1 MYILIIETNQTVK
14 PRNDDALAFYG
25 IRVSDM
31 IFTQEFV
38 FAVIIILEVIRM
50 RFDSNTIHMKIFE
63 LGFFSLLYNRFCE
76 LLKAFYRLCVHIS
89 ILISRL
95 TRVYIFSLSILC

>member
-38 FAVIIILEVIRM
+38 FAVIIILKLNSQILRIHENIR
-50 RFDSNTIHMKIFE
+50 I
-63 LGFFSLLYNRFCE
+63 GFFFI
-76 LLKAFYRLCVHIS
+76 V
-89 ILISRL
+89 
-95 TRVYIFSLSILC
+95 V